1 MWDRRAKV
9 LTIKD
14 GDTLRVVLDQGF
26 GDTKTIDLR
35 LFKTFAPE
43 HDQLG
48 GPETCEFVETWLN
61 EHDPDGD
68 EWPFVVTVERT
79 KAGTHEVSTLGRYV
93 GTLTALNGYSI
104 LNEDVNA
111 FVASRGFGHG
121 IGAKAA

>member
-9 LTIKD
+9 LKVKD
-14 GDTLRVVLDQGF
+14 GDTLKVVIDQGF
-26 GDTKTIDLR
+26 GDAKTLDLR
-35 LFKTFAPE
+35 LLDTWAPE
-43 HDQLG
+43 KAECG
-48 GPETCEFVETWLN
+48 GGETREFVETWLN

-68 EWPFVVTVERT
+68 EWPFVVTVERNR
-79 KAGTHEVSTLGRYV
+79 AGTREVVTFGRYV

-121 IGAKAA
+121 IGADAA

>member
-9 LTIKD
+9 LSVKD

-35 LFKTFAPE
+35 LLGAFAPE
-43 HDQLG
+43 HDEQG
-48 GPETCEFVETWLN
+48 GSETREFVVTWLD

-68 EWPFVVTVERT
+68 EWPFVVTTERVR
-79 KAGTHEVSTLGRYV
+79 AGTHEVTTLGRYV
-93 GTLTALNGYSI
+93 GTLTALDGYSI
-104 LNEDVNA
+104 LNEDINA
-111 FVASRGFGHG
+111 FVASKGYGRG